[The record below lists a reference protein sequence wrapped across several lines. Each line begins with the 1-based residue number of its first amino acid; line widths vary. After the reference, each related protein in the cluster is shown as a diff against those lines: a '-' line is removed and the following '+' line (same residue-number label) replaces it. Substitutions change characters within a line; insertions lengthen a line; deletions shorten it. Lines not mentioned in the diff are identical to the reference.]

1 MNINQKIEETLGG
14 ITKNI
19 WPMCCPLQ
27 KPPEKY
33 IVYNPEIEEPG
44 YHADDLDC
52 EWVQHMQIH
61 LFTKKNYVN
70 DRKAIKNLLKKAE
83 FVMTGIETFYE
94 KDTGYYHL
102 CFECYTEEEDT

>member
-70 DRKAIKNLLKKAE
+70 DRKAIKNLLK
-83 FVMTGIETFYE
+83 
-94 KDTGYYHL
+94 DTGYYHL